1 MKCCV
6 IEEKED
12 VFLITNNMLKNIG
25 INVDQQVIDK
35 ASQLAVPREMVC
47 TVTNDGDDVA
57 SPRLEEPNGNEELH
71 EPVLIGQYEKIV

>member
-1 MKCCV
+1 M
-6 IEEKED
+6 
-12 VFLITNNMLKNIG
+12 G

-57 SPRLEEPNGNEELH
+57 SPRLEEANGNQE
-71 EPVLIGQYEKIV
+71 